1 MEITLTNH
9 EFQATISSYGAQLL
23 SFKNL
28 SNGVEHIWNGNPS
41 VWKFRAPILFPV
53 VGRLKDGY
61 YFWQGKE
68 YPLPNHGFVRDLE
81 HTLVES
87 SSTRVLWSLKETAAT
102 LNLFPWPFVFETEY
116 RLDGSTLVFCTT
128 VTNSGRGELAFSLGS
143 HTGLVYPWISCSKTD
158 SFKNDFIIQFEKDE
172 IPDFVQSSE
181 SGFPLGRWK
190 PLGEGKR
197 AFVPQTIP
205 YPHIKDGKI
214 ILQDGFFAS
223 GHILANFTSRWV
235 ALVDSSTGEG
245 IKVNTAGYP
254 YLVLWQSP
262 SSQYPFVCIEP
273 WYGLPD
279 FEDTNHQW
287 EEKPG
292 LVRLPSGKSFVTNQ
306 SLTFGIV

>member
-9 EFQATISSYGAQLL
+9 KFQATISSYGAQLL

-28 SNGVEHIWNGNPS
+28 STGVEHIWNGNPS
-41 VWKFRAPILFPV
+41 VWKFRAPILFPI

-61 YFWQGKE
+61 YLWQGQE
-68 YPLPNHGFVRDLE
+68 YPLPNHGFARDFE

-87 SSTRVLWSLKETAAT
+87 SSDRVLWRLTETEDTLKI
-102 LNLFPWPFVFETEY
+102 FPWPFVFETEY
-116 RLDGSTLVFCTT
+116 RLEDSTLVFCTT
-128 VTNSGRGELAFSLGS
+128 VNNPGRGELPFSLGS
-143 HTGLVYPWISCSKTD
+143 HTGLVYPWISCSKK

-172 IPDFVQSSE
+172 IPDFIQSSE
-181 SGFPLGRWK
+181 DGFPLGQWRQ
-190 PLGEGKR
+190 LSGKKR
-197 AFVPQTIP
+197 VFVPKTIP
-205 YPHIKDGKI
+205 YPHIKDGKV

-223 GHILANFTSRWV
+223 GHILANFTSQWV

-262 SSQYPFVCIEP
+262 SIQHPFVCIEP

-279 FEDTNHQW
+279 TKDTNHQW
-287 EEKPG
+287 KEKPG
-292 LVRLPSGKSFVTNQ
+292 LIRLPPEKSFTTNQ
-306 SLTFGIV
+306 SLTFGLV